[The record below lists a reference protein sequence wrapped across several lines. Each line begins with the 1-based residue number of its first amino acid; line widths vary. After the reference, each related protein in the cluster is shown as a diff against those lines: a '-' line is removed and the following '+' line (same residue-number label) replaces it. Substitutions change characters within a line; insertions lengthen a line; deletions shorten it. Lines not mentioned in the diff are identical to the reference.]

1 MSSYWKCPAN
11 AYFEET
17 DNKHHRKPGA
27 TTVTTLQDDIKRTL
41 EKMMSFS
48 VKSLKSLVDLHRV
61 CNLDRILCWSLI
73 GNIYKIAEDKK
84 LNFYALELKQA

>member
-1 MSSYWKCPAN
+1 
-11 AYFEET
+11 
-17 DNKHHRKPGA
+17 
-27 TTVTTLQDDIKRTL
+27 
-41 EKMMSFS
+41 MMSFS